1 VRGRKESNTF
11 SSVTHK
17 GTNMNKG
24 DRKKQTALR
33 STRKKKSGKLQES
46 ENISQELINEN
57 TQAA

>member
-1 VRGRKESNTF
+1 
-11 SSVTHK
+11 
-17 GTNMNKG
+17 MNKG